1 MFHPNKIRKILNWTP
16 LIGVQKKKVKRERPP
31 VTLKQPEVS
40 LWQKGANPN
49 VERVTPRTVVF
60 KPSFI
65 EHALCQY
72 LYAGKG
78 RVEIFREAGIDV
90 DALGKERLNMAF
102 GNWLT
107 KHKRGIPIGMPPG
120 RKKKE
125 DRRSYVERLEDE
137 LARAKELL
145 ELYRQIARLDRR
157 HQPQKQ
163 PPKDSKE

>member
-1 MFHPNKIRKILNWTP
+1 MA
-16 LIGVQKKKVKRERPP
+16 
-31 VTLKQPEVS
+31 
-40 LWQKGANPN
+40 KGIIDPKLAEALRANPN

-90 DALGKERLNMAF
+90 DALGKERLEMAF